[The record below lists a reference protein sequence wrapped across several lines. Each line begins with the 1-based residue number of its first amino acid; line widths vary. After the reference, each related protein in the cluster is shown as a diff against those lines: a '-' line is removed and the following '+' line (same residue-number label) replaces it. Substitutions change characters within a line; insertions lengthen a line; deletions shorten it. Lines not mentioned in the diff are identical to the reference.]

1 MDDTQHSRSPGRPK
15 NIDRAQVVKVAME
28 SWWRAGT
35 DALSFN
41 EVVRQAG
48 ASKPAVYREFGSE
61 DGLME
66 AALEYYAENY
76 LSRLLGI
83 TERDGPFAEVLD
95 SMIEAITGPTGD
107 LPRGCLL
114 AKMRVLSS
122 NLGPSTRGKVDALR
136 NDSRATYLR
145 WVERARAAGEIR
157 TDVPPETAAAF
168 LDNQI
173 TALLLQTALGED
185 AETLRAQSKLT
196 FAGLLPVT

>member
-1 MDDTQHSRSPGRPK
+1 MDDTSTPRPPGRPK
-15 NIDRAQVVKVAME
+15 SIDRAHVVKVAME
-28 SWWRAGT
+28 SWWRDGT
-35 DALSFN
+35 DAVSFN

-61 DGLME
+61 DGLMD
-66 AALEYYAENY
+66 AALEYYSENY
-76 LSRLLGI
+76 LSALLGM
-83 TERDGPFAEVLD
+83 TEQDGPFTDVLD
-95 SMIEAITGPTGD
+95 SMIEAIIGPSGE

-122 NLGPSTRGKVDALR
+122 HLGPTARARVDALR
-136 NDSRATYLR
+136 NDSRSTYQR

-157 TDVPPETAAAF
+157 DDIPAETAAAF

-173 TALLLQTALGED
+173 TALLMQTALGED

-196 FAGLLPVT
+196 FAGLLRAT